1 MVRIRL
7 ATYIQ
12 NILIVVSAVV
22 LYSCNSKPEFVFL
35 GEAEGRAENFG
46 SEIEV
51 TNENIEQLYQKYD
64 TYQLFDGEYYLIRS
78 KQSYNNS
85 RYLSRLIRMKEGKQ
99 VAAKTFYDCSID
111 TCNVLEFG
119 NKLLIGLNS
128 LQNNYYNP
136 TSHKAKVVIL
146 NKDLSPVI
154 GSIFSSKKG
163 HTYIQSLFV
172 CSDNTFICSLE
183 SAEVIGNPYG
193 QHQYRFRPDFSII
206 DSIYTVTWSSE
217 YEIVRGQMDLTKPD
231 WGNDL
236 SDEELMRKKDEKEK
250 KCVANDMLP
259 IAETL
264 PQRNDSVNKKVD
276 SSKIAPVAAE
286 PIKEKEFITVQE
298 PVAKPLTQKE
308 RFDNAKRRKDWNSMK
323 QLADE
328 GYSPA
333 YLPLARHYMKNSRQH
348 GLAKKYAEKA
358 KRAGL
363 SGAKEILNELEDL
376 DF

>member
-1 MVRIRL
+1 MIRIRL
-7 ATYIQ
+7 ITYIQ
-12 NILIVVSAVV
+12 KFLIVVSAMV
-22 LYSCNSKPEFVFL
+22 LNSCNSKPEFVFL

-46 SEIEV
+46 SDIEV
-51 TNENIEQLYQKYD
+51 TTENVEQLYQKYD
-64 TYQLFDGEYYLIRS
+64 TYKLFDGEYYLIRS

-111 TCNVLEFG
+111 TRYVLEFG

-136 TSHKAKVVIL
+136 TSHKAKVIIL

-154 GSIFSSKKG
+154 GSIFSSQKG

-193 QHQYRFRPDFSII
+193 QYQYRFRPDFGII
-206 DSIYTVTWSSE
+206 DSTYTVTWSSE
-217 YEIVRGQMDLTKPD
+217 YEIVRRQMDLTKPD

-236 SDEELMRKKDEKEK
+236 SDEELMRMKDEKEK
-250 KCVANDMLP
+250 NDVANDTLT

-264 PQRNDSVNKKVD
+264 TQRNDSINNKID
-276 SSKIAPVAAE
+276 SSKIVPVVAE
-286 PIKEKEFITVQE
+286 PIKEKEVTTVQE

-308 RFDNAKRRKDWNSMK
+308 RFDNARRNKNWNSMRK
-323 QLADE
+323 LADE

-333 YLPLARHYMKNSRQH
+333 YLPLARHYMNNPRQH
-348 GLAKKYAEKA
+348 GLAKEYAEKA
-358 KRAGL
+358 KRAGIAG
-363 SGAKEILNELEDL
+363 SKEILNELEVL

>member
-1 MVRIRL
+1 MIRIRL
-7 ATYIQ
+7 ITYIQ

-22 LYSCNSKPEFVFL
+22 LYSCNSKPEFVLL

-46 SEIEV
+46 SDIEV
-51 TNENIEQLYQKYD
+51 TTENIEQLYQKYD
-64 TYQLFDGEYYLIRS
+64 TYQLFDGEFYLIRS

-111 TCNVLEFG
+111 ICNVLEFG

-136 TSHKAKVVIL
+136 TSHKAKVIIL

-193 QHQYRFRPDFSII
+193 QHQYRFRPDFSVV
-206 DSIYTVTWSSE
+206 DSTFNVTWSSK
-217 YEIVRGQMDLTKPD
+217 YEIVREQIDFTKPD

-236 SDEELMRKKDEKEK
+236 SDEELMMIKHEKEK
-250 KCVANDMLP
+250 ADLP
-259 IAETL
+259 SDTLAIAETI
-264 PQRNDSVNKKVD
+264 PQRNDSINNKVD
-276 SSKIAPVAAE
+276 SSKIVPVVTEPAE
-286 PIKEKEFITVQE
+286 EKEVIVPE

-308 RFDNAKRRKDWNSMK
+308 RFDNAKRGKDWNSMK

-328 GYSPA
+328 GYAPA
-333 YLPLARHYMKNSRQH
+333 YLPLARHYMNNSRQH

-358 KRAGL
+358 QRAGL

-376 DF
+376 DY

>member
-35 GEAEGRAENFG
+35 GEAEGRVENFG
-46 SEIEV
+46 SDIEV
-51 TNENIEQLYQKYD
+51 TTENIEQLYQKYD
-64 TYQLFDGEYYLIRS
+64 TYPLFDGEYYLIRS

-119 NKLLIGLNS
+119 NKLLVGLNS
-128 LQNNYYNP
+128 LQNNHYNP
-136 TSHKAKVVIL
+136 TSHKTKVIIL
-146 NKDLSPVI
+146 NKDLTPVI
-154 GSIFSSKKG
+154 GSTFSSKKG

-193 QHQYRFRPDFSII
+193 QYQYRFRPDFGII
-206 DSIYTVTWSSE
+206 DSTYTVIWSSE
-217 YEIVRGQMDLTKPD
+217 YEIVRGRMDLTKPD

-236 SDEELMRKKDEKEK
+236 SDEELMRMKDDKN
-250 KCVANDMLP
+250 KCVAN
-259 IAETL
+259 ETL
-264 PQRNDSVNKKVD
+264 PITETFPQQNDSVNNKVD
-276 SSKIAPVAAE
+276 SSKITPVAVG
-286 PIKEKEFITVQE
+286 PMKGKEVSTVQE

-308 RFDNAKRRKDWNSMK
+308 RFDNAKRGKDWNSMK

-333 YLPLARHYMKNSRQH
+333 YLPLARHYMNNPRQH

-358 KRAGL
+358 QRAGL
-363 SGAKEILNELEDL
+363 SGAKEILNELDDL
-376 DF
+376 DY

>member
-1 MVRIRL
+1 MIRIRL
-7 ATYIQ
+7 ITYIQ

-35 GEAEGRAENFG
+35 GEAEGRVENFA
-46 SEIEV
+46 SDIEV
-51 TNENIEQLYQKYD
+51 TTENIEQLYQKYD
-64 TYQLFDGEYYLIRS
+64 TYPLFDGEYYLIRS

-119 NKLLIGLNS
+119 NKLLVGLNS
-128 LQNNYYNP
+128 LQNNHYNP
-136 TSHKAKVVIL
+136 TSHKTKVIIL
-146 NKDLSPVI
+146 NKDLAPVI
-154 GSIFSSKKG
+154 GSTFSSKKG
-163 HTYIQSLFV
+163 HTYIQSLLV

-193 QHQYRFRPDFSII
+193 QYQYRFRPDFGII
-206 DSIYTVTWSSE
+206 DSTYIVIWSSE
-217 YEIVRGQMDLTKPD
+217 YEIVRGRMDLTKPD

-236 SDEELMRKKDEKEK
+236 SDEELISMKEDK
-250 KCVANDMLP
+250 NKCVANETLP
-259 IAETL
+259 ITETF
-264 PQRNDSVNKKVD
+264 PQRNDSVNNKVD
-276 SSKIAPVAAE
+276 SSKITPVAVG
-286 PIKEKEFITVQE
+286 PIKGKEVSTVQE

-308 RFDNAKRRKDWNSMK
+308 RFYNAKRGQDWNSMK

-333 YLPLARHYMKNSRQH
+333 YLPLARHYMNNSRQH

-358 KRAGL
+358 KRAGIT
-363 SGAKEILNELEDL
+363 GATEILNELEDL